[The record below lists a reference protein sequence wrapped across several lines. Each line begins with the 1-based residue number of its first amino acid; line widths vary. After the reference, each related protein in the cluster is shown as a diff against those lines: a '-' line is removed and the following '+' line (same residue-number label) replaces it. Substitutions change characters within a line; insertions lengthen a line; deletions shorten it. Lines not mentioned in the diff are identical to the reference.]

1 MEFLEMTNKD
11 MRLTNKL
18 IALDRIYAAYDRF
31 STSLDVACKKYCA
44 HCCTSNVTL
53 TTLEGYKIVDH
64 LIAAGKLDLIDE
76 LAQGAATTRYQPQI
90 STNRLAELYAAEA
103 KVPEEEM
110 AEHWEKCLLLEKNAC
125 AIYDLRPFGCRCFIS
140 RKNCAEMGF
149 ADIAEFTASVN
160 TVFLQTIEH
169 LDADGCSGNLIDM
182 LQVMASGDNRQAYA
196 EDRLKCE
203 AGGLI
208 VNWSLKVLMIPPEH
222 RTGMEPILQDLRNI
236 KLS

>member
-1 MEFLEMTNKD
+1 MIPEK
-11 MRLTNKL
+11 K
-18 IALDRIYAAYDRF
+18 IAAVDRIYAVYDGF
-31 STSLDVACKKYCA
+31 CATLNGACKKHCA

-64 LIAAGKLDLIDE
+64 LVTAGKLDIIDG
-76 LAQGAATTRYQPQI
+76 LKHMAATARYRPQI

-110 AEHWEKCLLLEKNAC
+110 PNEWEECSLLAEDLCS
-125 AIYDLRPFGCRCFIS
+125 IYDQRPFGCRCFVS
-140 RKNCAEMGF
+140 RQNCAETGY
-149 ADIAEFTASVN
+149 ADIDEFTASVN

-169 LDADGCSGNLIDM
+169 LDADGCSGNLIDV
-182 LQVMASGDNRQAYA
+182 LLVMTSEDNRRAYA

-203 AGGLI
+203 TKGLI

-222 RTGMEPILQDLRNI
+222 RTEMEPILRELRQI
-236 KLS
+236 KI